1 LNPIAKVQAEL
12 RRPSEF
18 GALLPVGGSEIDA
31 LVEAPE
37 LHALVR
43 GLRRQLNLQRTEL
56 DQALAKIGKTQ
67 MKLRQVSAD
76 LMTAQ
81 EVERRRIS
89 HDLQEGLGQ
98 SLLALSFTIGGA
110 MDSNRHLDPESADE
124 LLLSLSKQVKLAL
137 EHVRRIGSELRPC
150 MLDDLGVV
158 GTLTWLLREFG
169 VAHPTVQLVSAIKL
183 VEANVPPTLRTPIYR
198 TVQEVLTN
206 AVKYGGATRIELKL
220 FCSERGIAL
229 VLMDNGRGFDLD
241 VEDPYVYSGGT
252 GLGLTGIGD
261 RVEFSGGECFVA
273 SAPGQ
278 GTEIRCNWDILG
290 AGQSFTG
297 FV

>member
-1 LNPIAKVQAEL
+1 LLPLVGHEIDVQAN
-12 RRPSEF
+12 
-18 GALLPVGGSEIDA
+18 
-31 LVEAPE
+31 APE
-37 LHALVR
+37 LYALVR

-56 DQALAKIGKTQ
+56 DEALAKIGKTQ

-81 EVERRRIS
+81 EVERRRIA

-110 MDSNRHLDPESADE
+110 LDSNKQLDPESSDE

-137 EHVRRIGSELRPC
+137 EHVRRIGSELRPSI
-150 MLDDLGVV
+150 LDDLGIV
-158 GTLTWLLREFG
+158 GTLTWFLREFG
-169 VAHPTVQLVSAIKL
+169 VAHPTVQLVSSIELA
-183 VEANVPPTLRTPIYR
+183 EANVPPTLRTPIYR
-198 TVQEVLTN
+198 TVQEVMTN
-206 AVKYGGATRIELKL
+206 AVKYSGASRIELNL

-229 VLMDNGRGFDLD
+229 VLNDNGCGFNLD
-241 VEDPYVYSGGT
+241 VEDPYVSSGGT

-278 GTEIRCNWDILG
+278 GSKIRCNWDILG
-290 AGQSFTG
+290 AGQSSTG